1 MSKITLEQRVL
12 LELLSG
18 EITGESEISKEDLKA
33 VNWNGVL
40 KEARAQAVPLMAAEA
55 AAKYK
60 EYISNYEKWKD
71 VMTCAHVANVVTAY
85 NEQQLGQLMG
95 DRPYL
100 ILKGMSAA
108 SYYPKPHERCFGDI
122 DFLIDPGQ
130 REEIERLLENSGYKK
145 LNQRDI
151 CHVSFDKD
159 NVHFEMHFE
168 ISGIPYGKPGEIV
181 KEFFAKVMDGRKTA
195 EFDGWS
201 FPAPDEMYHGMIIL
215 LHMQKHMLS
224 EGVGLRHICD
234 WACYV
239 QKTEK
244 EDFWKEL
251 LDLFERVGLL
261 TYAKVITKLSEKY
274 FHIHCPNWAEDT
286 DEKLCDD
293 LMQDILIGG
302 NFGRKDIARSKSG
315 IMISYHGKS
324 GTQCGRISNLFWTL
338 HHSTSVRYPI
348 VKKCVLL
355 YPFLYAWRVILYTGR
370 MVTGKR
376 KSILKMAPLA
386 KQRRSVYERLHLFEI
401 E

>member
-1 MSKITLEQRVL
+1 MSNMTLEQRVL

-18 EITGESEISKEDLKA
+18 EITGESEINKEDLKA

-60 EYISNYEKWKD
+60 EYISNYEKWKY
-71 VMTCAHVANVVTAY
+71 VMACTHFANVVTAY
-85 NEQQLGQLMG
+85 SEQQLGQLMG
-95 DRPYL
+95 SRPYL

-122 DFLIDPGQ
+122 DFLIDTSQ
-130 REEIERLLENSGYKK
+130 RDEIERLLENSGYERLKEE
-145 LNQRDI
+145 NI
-151 CHVSFDKD
+151 CHVSFKKD
-159 NVHFEMHFE
+159 NAHLEMHFQ

-181 KEFFAKVMDGRKTA
+181 KEFFAKVMDSRKTA
-195 EFDGWS
+195 EFDGWN
-201 FPAPDEMYHGMIIL
+201 FPAPEDMYHGMIIL

-224 EGVGLRHICD
+224 EGVGIRHICD

-239 QKTEK
+239 KKTEK
-244 EDFWKEL
+244 DDFWKEL
-251 LDLFERVGLL
+251 LDLFEKVGLL
-261 TYAKVITKLSEKY
+261 TYAKVITRLSAKY
-274 FHIHCPNWAEDT
+274 FHIHCPNWAKDA
-286 DEKLCDD
+286 DEQLCDD

-302 NFGRKDIARSKSG
+302 NFGRKDMERSKSG
-315 IMISYHGKS
+315 MMISEHGKC
-324 GTQCGRISNLFWTL
+324 GTQRGSIANLFWTL
-338 HHSTSVRYPI
+338 HHSVKSKYPI

-355 YPFLYAWRVILYTGR
+355 YPFLDAWRVILYTGR

>member
-1 MSKITLEQRVL
+1 MSNMTLEQRVL

-18 EITGESEISKEDLKA
+18 EITGESEINKEDLKA

-71 VMTCAHVANVVTAY
+71 VMTCTHFANVVTAY
-85 NEQQLGQLMG
+85 SEQQLGQLMG
-95 DRPYL
+95 DRSYF

-122 DFLIDPGQ
+122 DFLIDPSQ
-130 REEIERLLENSGYKK
+130 RDEIERLLENSGYKNWNK
-145 LNQRDI
+145 EHI
-151 CHVSFDKD
+151 CHVVFTKE
-159 NVHFEMHFE
+159 NAHLEMHFE
-168 ISGIPYGKPGEIV
+168 ISGIPYGKPGEIIRDFMKGAV
-181 KEFFAKVMDGRKTA
+181 EHQRTA

-201 FPAPDEMYHGMIIL
+201 FPAPEDMYHGLIIL
-215 LHMQKHMLS
+215 LHMQHHMLS

-239 QKTEK
+239 QKTENG
-244 EDFWKEL
+244 DFWKEL
-251 LDLFERVGLL
+251 LNLFERVGLL
-261 TYAKVITKLSEKY
+261 TYAKVITRLSAKY
-274 FHIHCPNWAEDT
+274 FHIHCPNWAEDA
-286 DEKLCDD
+286 DEQLCDD
-293 LMQDILIGG
+293 LMQDILFGG
-302 NFGRKDIARSKSG
+302 NFGRKDIVRSKSG
-315 IMISYHGKS
+315 MMISEHGKC
-324 GTQCGRISNLFWTL
+324 GTQRGSIANLFWTL
-338 HHSTSVRYPI
+338 HHSTSVKYPI

-355 YPFLYAWRVILYTGR
+355 YPFLDAWRVILYTGR